1 MLHTNGWLQN
11 ANVYFVDGVQYIIT
25 LKGGKVLDTP
35 QSTKITMECDAN
47 GDKNVRG
54 NSLSWCERAILK

>member
-1 MLHTNGWLQN
+1 MLTLH
-11 ANVYFVDGVQYIIT
+11 VDGVQYVIT

-47 GDKNVRG
+47 GDKNVR
-54 NSLSWCERAILK
+54 SWSGDETV